1 MATLT
6 RAHRELYRRGAD
18 EIFASFPDL
27 LAHCQAQRS
36 RSSDR
41 WQLPNTFR
49 PRPDDDGRPALVFG
63 DELFTFNDWSFGQ
76 ICNLAGVGK
85 DTLNRLSG
93 ETACH
98 VLEETLPTEGT
109 KPYQVFAEGN
119 GIRSLHG
126 TAYTRLYNA
135 DLLEMVRDCA
145 GDFTPPQNASGGGT
159 GLYCGE
165 QDLFAFLIDPTGWV
179 EIGGQAFCPG
189 FFVWN
194 SEVGKR
200 SIGVQTFW
208 LQAICQNHIVWDAT
222 EVVEF
227 SRKHTAKVHEALVE
241 VRGIIQSLV
250 AKRNERRDG
259 FVKAIQKCMEQ
270 RLVDSDEAT
279 ALLSRH
285 DLRGKIVKD
294 ALELAQASGRFTIW
308 SLVDA
313 ITRLAGEMKW
323 IGDRT
328 EIDQKAGRMLQL
340 ALAA

>member
-18 EIFASFPDL
+18 EIFATFPDL
-27 LAHCQAQRS
+27 LVNCQEQRS
-36 RSSDR
+36 RSTDR
-41 WQLPNTFR
+41 WQLPQTFK
-49 PRPDDDGRPALVFG
+49 PRPGLDGRPALDLG
-63 DELFTFNDWSFGQ
+63 EDLLSFNDWSFGQ

-85 DTLNRLSG
+85 ETLNRLNG
-93 ETACH
+93 ETACR
-98 VLEETLPTEGT
+98 VLAETLPIEGT
-109 KPYQVFAEGN
+109 KPYQVFAEDR

-135 DLLEMVRDCA
+135 DLLETVRDCA
-145 GDFTPPQNASGGGT
+145 GDFTPPQVAHNGGT

-165 QDLFAFLIDPTGWV
+165 QDMFAFMVDAAGWI
-179 EIGGQAFCPG
+179 EIGDQAFCPG

-200 SIGVQTFW
+200 SVGVQTFW

-227 SRKHTAKVHEALVE
+227 SRKHTAKVGDALGE

-250 AKRNERRDG
+250 RKRDERRDS
-259 FVKAIQKCMEQ
+259 FAKVIRKAMDKTIA
-270 RLVDSDEAT
+270 DSDEA
-279 ALLSRH
+279 AAILGRY
-285 DLRGKIVKD
+285 DLRGKLVKD
-294 ALELAQASGRFTIW
+294 ALELAQQQGRFTIW

-328 EIDQKAGRMLQL
+328 DIDQKASRLL
-340 ALAA
+340 EVAIAA